1 MSPFSHIV
9 KKEAFLFMK
18 VKNMM
23 ISLIFMGVL
32 TVILL
37 VIIGIGAYYLKFEAD
52 IAMLLITVVYIF
64 VGASGGVA
72 HAFLERIQMKRSVF
86 GPNLLQTILGGVVLG
101 SAYMLILLICAFL
114 MVKTTIDD
122 WLRFVIL
129 WLMVCGSCL
138 LGKILFGRKV

>member
-1 MSPFSHIV
+1 
-9 KKEAFLFMK
+9 MK